1 MIQFYFELDHGAESL
16 ECFDF
21 LLHLGG
27 GGAQLVEFFQ
37 AEQSISDG
45 TLEQDIQRH
54 GVEV

>member
-1 MIQFYFELDHGAESL
+1 VIQFYFELDHGAESL